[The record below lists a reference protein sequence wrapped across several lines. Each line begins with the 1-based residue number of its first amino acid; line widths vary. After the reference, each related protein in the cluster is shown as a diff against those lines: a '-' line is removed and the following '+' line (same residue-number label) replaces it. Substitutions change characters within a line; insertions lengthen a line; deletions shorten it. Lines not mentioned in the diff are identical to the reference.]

1 MFNQGE
7 IQVENSGDMY
17 SVKKNDRVKR
27 CKIIDL
33 QSKLLSKYTILTMV
47 FQAPNSRAMSRQE
60 QGMQYLRYFSKDV
73 TSQLRLTDGKESCLQ
88 KRYILMY

>member
-1 MFNQGE
+1 
-7 IQVENSGDMY
+7 MY
-17 SVKKNDRVKR
+17 SAKKNNRVKR
-27 CKIIDL
+27 CKIIEL
-33 QSKLLSKYTILTMV
+33 QPKLLSKHLILAMV
-47 FQAPNSRAMSRQE
+47 FQAPNRRAMSRQE